1 MVDKLIAP
9 KTNNECKN
17 GLKMKNV
24 KKKMENNT
32 FIF

>member
-1 MVDKLIAP
+1 MGDKLIAP

-24 KKKMENNT
+24 KKKNGK
-32 FIF
+32 